1 MGAVTAVSSLCEI
14 KKTDS
19 ETEKMRKSKKFVIS
33 VNVIEQCVGLT

>member
-1 MGAVTAVSSLCEI
+1 MGALCEI
-14 KKTDS
+14 KETDS